1 MSAPDAAGEFTG
13 GLVADGHGGYRGTI
27 DLLSAGE
34 SEQVRSENVDV
45 IRRENIRAVEAN
57 VLYGQASA

>member
-1 MSAPDAAGEFTG
+1 MVMGS
-13 GLVADGHGGYRGTI
+13 GYRGTI

-34 SEQVRSENVDV
+34 SEQVRSENVDF